1 MEAEKHRYVK
11 RGSMADLQRK
21 KLTST
26 VIQERASRLLEQGDH
41 IGDDGTWLT
50 Y

>member
-11 RGSMADLQRK
+11 RVSMADLQRK

-26 VIQERASRLLEQGDH
+26 IIQERASGLLEQGDH
-41 IGDDGTWLT
+41 TGDDEKWLS

>member
-1 MEAEKHRYVK
+1 MEAEKHRCVK
-11 RGSMADLQRK
+11 RVSMADLQRK

-26 VIQERASRLLEQGDH
+26 IIQERASGLLEQSDH
-41 IGDDGTWLT
+41 IGDAEKWLS